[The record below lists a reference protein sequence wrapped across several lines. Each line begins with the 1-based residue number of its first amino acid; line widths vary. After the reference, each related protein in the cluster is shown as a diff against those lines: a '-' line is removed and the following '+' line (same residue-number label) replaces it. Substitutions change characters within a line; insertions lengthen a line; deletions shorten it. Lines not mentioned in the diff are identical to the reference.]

1 MWVFVVVKNEFGSL
15 ERERELSPCTHINQ
29 QKRVALGCFRK
40 FLYSRYMTPKYNQSG
55 TSIIEV
61 CTKKCFPL
69 VNNVGVL
76 FLWCPYKSFKGQ
88 LSSRLPRRHYTAF
101 VCLKWLV
108 SLCSYSG
115 AINCHSTPPKTSL
128 GYKV

>member
-1 MWVFVVVKNEFGSL
+1 MWVFVEVKNEFGSL

-69 VNNVGVL
+69 VIKL
-76 FLWCPYKSFKGQ
+76 ASFSLRCPY
-88 LSSRLPRRHYTAF
+88 R
-101 VCLKWLV
+101 
-108 SLCSYSG
+108 
-115 AINCHSTPPKTSL
+115 NPKRIS
-128 GYKV
+128 